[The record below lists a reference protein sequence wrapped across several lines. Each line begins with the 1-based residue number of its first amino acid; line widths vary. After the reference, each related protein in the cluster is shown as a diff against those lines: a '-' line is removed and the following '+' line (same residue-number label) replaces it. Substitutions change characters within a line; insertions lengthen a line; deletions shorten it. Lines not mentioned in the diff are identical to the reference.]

1 MTTKITRRT
10 VILAVAP
17 SLGLVL
23 SLGLGACS
31 KGSGPTVDPGQGTS
45 EPGTAAEPP
54 TGEPAAD
61 PLAGQPVVKNVD
73 AQPGDVTTCPYSGRT
88 FVVKADLPQVEHG
101 GKTYWICSEKAA
113 EAVRAEP
120 GKYLDGFEG

>member
-1 MTTKITRRT
+1 MTTKITRRI
-10 VILAVAP
+10 VILTVAP

-23 SLGLGACS
+23 SLGLGACT
-31 KGSGPTVDPGQGTS
+31 KGSGPTT
-45 EPGTAAEPP
+45 EPTNPDSATAPP
-54 TGEPAAD
+54 HGEGEPSAD
-61 PLAGQPVVKNVD
+61 PLAGRPVVKNVD

-88 FVVKADLPQVEHG
+88 FEVKADLPQVEHG

-120 GKYLDGFEG
+120 SKYLDGFEG

>member
-10 VILAVAP
+10 VILTVAP

-23 SLGLGACS
+23 SLGLGACAKS
-31 KGSGPTVDPGQGTS
+31 SGPTTTEPTAD
-45 EPGTAAEPP
+45 PGTAAAPP

-88 FVVKADLPQVEHG
+88 FVVKADHPRVEHG
-101 GKTYWICSEKAA
+101 GQTYWVCSEQAA